1 MKLFGLCLVL
11 MLASE
16 GHLWSINV
24 TRRIQAQLGL
34 SVVVPCTFTVPPEST
49 DIKLFWKKSKT
60 KNHFP
65 HKDMDRNAFVYHPNN
80 SFVMPKYRGKTSLL
94 GQGNNCSL
102 KIQNIQ
108 EIEPSIYLRITTKQ
122 DNYSFIKNNVFISI
136 QGQAVPSVT
145 LNPAEVTARS
155 LPYADVS
162 TTPATASAST
172 EGTQTPTHTYV
183 TIVVPLVAILLLA
196 GVAGFLVYTRC
207 GSLRKVRVQESL
219 RYANFHRKDAHEDC
233 KNETLKSDKDP
244 PAMKN
249 LDEPVYVNY
258 SNQATHMAPKEE
270 HTDHIYANV
279 DFT

>member
-11 MLASE
+11 MLASQ
-16 GHLWSINV
+16 GHLWLINV
-24 TRRIQAQLGL
+24 TRRIEALLGS

-49 DIKLFWKKSKT
+49 DVKLFWKKSNT

-65 HKDMDRNAFVYHPNN
+65 HQDKDTNAFVYHPND
-80 SFVMPKYRGKTSLL
+80 SFVMLKYKGKTSLL
-94 GQGNNCSL
+94 GQGNSCSL
-102 KIQNIQ
+102 EIQKIR
-108 EIEPSIYLRITTKQ
+108 EIEPSIYLRIGTKK
-122 DNYSFIKNNVFISI
+122 DNYSFYSFYVSISI
-136 QGQAVPSVT
+136 QGQGVPSVT
-145 LNPAEVTARS
+145 INP
-155 LPYADVS
+155 DVS
-162 TTPATASAST
+162 MTPATTSAST
-172 EGTQTPTHTYV
+172 EVAQTSTHTYV
-183 TIVVPLVAILLLA
+183 TILVPLVVILLLA

-258 SNQATHMAPKEE
+258 SNQATHVAPKEE

>member
-145 LNPAEVTARS
+145 LNP
-155 LPYADVS
+155 
-162 TTPATASAST
+162 
-172 EGTQTPTHTYV
+172 GTQTPTHTYV